1 MLITNTNMNSFKFM
15 QLKRTILAT
24 FLLGLCTTLIGQ
36 VDTSK
41 LYELPTVTLQVPR
54 LEGRLLGRPMAVT
67 SLQSS
72 AIFQSQQQLSIN
84 EYLNEVP
91 GLFAL
96 NPSNFAQDLRVSIR
110 GFGARAAFGIRGVKI
125 LVDGIPETTP
135 DGQGQ
140 TDNLDLGIVDRLEIL
155 RGPSSGLYGNA
166 AGGVISIS
174 TQSKVERPF
183 LELGTTLGSFNLQQY
198 QVKTGFKTAKSD
210 YIFHVSDTQT
220 DGYRD
225 NSGMKST
232 TWNGQVLHQFAEETS
247 LKLILN
253 YTDSPQADDP
263 GGINAAGVTENR
275 RQARDRN
282 LLFKAG
288 ESIDQFK
295 IAALLKH
302 KQLSTNVF
310 FSNRNFYG
318 LLPFGNGGIID
329 LKRNYWGH
337 GLQYTL
343 GDKNLSNDGGISHR
357 FQLGYSIAQQIDERE
372 RFINLEGKQGD
383 TSFDQTESFSNVGLF
398 LLEEI
403 QLPQGWSA
411 LLSLR
416 YDWNQLE
423 ATDRFLSNGDDSGDI
438 QLSSFNPSIGI
449 NYEWANDTHLYG
461 QFSTSFETPALSELS
476 NNPDGEGGFNA
487 ELLPQR
493 AQNIEFGLKGVW
505 QGKWQYDLAYFHI
518 RTKDEIVS
526 FELADFPGRDFF
538 RNAGETVRNG
548 IETNVLYAFAK
559 RWRLNLTYT
568 YSDFSYLTYINGGND
583 FTGNE
588 LPGLP
593 KHFGSASIRYIAP
606 GGFFARLQT
615 RFVGELFANDANTVT
630 DPGYTLVNL
639 NLGYDV
645 GVGKWKFMPF
655 IGLNNALDA
664 TYNDN
669 IRINAF
675 GGRYFEPAAGTTVFG
690 GLRIRKML

>member
-1 MLITNTNMNSFKFM
+1 MNSFKFID
-15 QLKRTILAT
+15 LKKTIVAT
-24 FLLGLCTTLIGQ
+24 LFLGLFTSLMGQ

-72 AIFQSQQQLSIN
+72 AIFQAQQQLSIN

-174 TQSKVERPF
+174 SQSKVEQPF

-220 DGYRD
+220 DGYRE

-232 TWNGQVLHQFAEETS
+232 TWNGQMLHQFAGESS

-263 GGINAAGVTENR
+263 GGINAAAVTENR
-275 RQARDRN
+275 RQARDAN
-282 LLFKAG
+282 LSFQAG
-288 ESIDQFK
+288 EAIEQFK
-295 IAALLKH
+295 VAAILKH

-310 FSNRNFYG
+310 FSKRGFYG
-318 LLPFGNGGIID
+318 LLPFENGGIVD

-337 GLQYTL
+337 SLQYTL
-343 GDKNLSNDGGISHR
+343 GKLDSSDDSKVSHR
-357 FQLGYSIAQQIDERE
+357 FQIGYSIAQQSDDRA
-372 RFINLEGKQGD
+372 RFNNLEGKQGD
-383 TSFDQTESFSNVGLF
+383 LTFEQTESFSNLGLY
-398 LLEEI
+398 LLEEL
-403 QLPQGWSA
+403 QLTRGWSA
-411 LLSLR
+411 LISLR
-416 YDWNQLE
+416 YDRNQLE
-423 ATDRFLSNGDDSGDI
+423 AKDRFLNNGNDSGDI
-438 QLSSFNPSIGI
+438 QFSSFNPSIGI
-449 NYEWANDTHLYG
+449 NYELAQNTHVYG

-476 NNPDGEGGFNA
+476 NDPDGEGGFNT
-487 ELLPQR
+487 ELLPQS
-493 AQNIEFGLKGVW
+493 AENIEFGLKGVV
-505 QGKWQYDLAYFHI
+505 QGKWQYELTYFHI

-526 FELADFPGRDFF
+526 FEIPFFPGRDFF
-538 RNAGETVRNG
+538 RNAGETTRDG
-548 IETNVLYAFAK
+548 IETSLLYAFAK
-559 RWRLNLTYT
+559 RWRMNLTYT

-583 FTGNE
+583 FSGNE

-593 KHFGSASIRYIAP
+593 KHFGSASLRYIAP
-606 GGFFARLQT
+606 GGFFARIQT
-615 RFVGELFANDANTVT
+615 RFVGELFANDANTAS

-639 NLGYDV
+639 NLGYNV
-645 GVGKWKFMPF
+645 AVGKWKFMPF
-655 IGLNNALDA
+655 VGLNNALDA

-690 GLRIRKML
+690 GLRIRRLL